1 VLWDGNECGR
11 KKGNENLKTTVGS
24 TDCGRSKTVQ
34 NVEYFNCLGN
44 MVTNG
49 ARRGPTREIKRR
61 IATAK
66 DSTRRRLFLPE
77 NWT

>member
-1 VLWDGNECGR
+1 MNVEES
-11 KKGNENLKTTVGS
+11 KTMSLKTTIRS
-24 TDCGRSKTVQ
+24 TDCGRSKTVK

-49 ARRGPTREIKRR
+49 ARHGPTHEIKHR
-61 IATAK
+61 IGTAK
-66 DSTRRRLFLPE
+66 DSTRRRPFLPA